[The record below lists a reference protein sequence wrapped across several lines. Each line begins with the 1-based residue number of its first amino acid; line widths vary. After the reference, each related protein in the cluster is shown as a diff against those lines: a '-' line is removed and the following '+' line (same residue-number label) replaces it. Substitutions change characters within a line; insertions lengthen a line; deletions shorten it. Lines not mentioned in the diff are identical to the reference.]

1 MFCAV
6 YSLLAS
12 QYHDSRAVHE
22 TKASELT
29 EKYAKLHSWDELKGV
44 SIVLY
49 NFVIAIEYSLGIS
62 KR

>member
-12 QYHDSRAVHE
+12 QYHDSRAVYE

-44 SIVLY
+44 SKVLY
-49 NFVIAIEYSLGIS
+49 NCVY
-62 KR
+62 RN